1 MHYLLFILKFSLQ
14 KKHSIL
20 ACAIY
25 DFLFTFSI
33 TIPEKLEYFINKY
46 AEHAHDKWS
55 MEKVKSTFLLK
66 QNQIFYLNPF
76 HL

>member
-1 MHYLLFILKFSLQ
+1 MWYN
-14 KKHSIL
+14 
-20 ACAIY
+20 A

-55 MEKVKSTFLLK
+55 MEKVKSKSLLK
-66 QNQIFYLNPF
+66 KNNIFLF
-76 HL
+76 ESI